1 MVSRSMQQ
9 LRAWIE
15 AFGDISLGEMERLLS

>member
-1 MVSRSMQQ
+1 MKTSGFEQ

-15 AFGDISLGEMERLLS
+15 CFGDISLGEMERLLS